1 MNVIGLDVCKNAVVA
16 WCLDSV
22 PRNLKQHFKD
32 NRRKEPDPFKF
43 YANLNDIQ
51 KLLALQPDAI
61 ALEPT
66 GIHYAWIWAHIARS
80 EGIAVRWVGH
90 QEVAHFRKQ
99 ARLPDKNDQA
109 DALALAAYTLTY
121 WEQARQFL
129 SFDHAAIVRLREL
142 YLQLQSLTR
151 IQNPVVNRARQQLAR
166 EFPEAALMDS
176 KISAIDGVCPLWAWI
191 GEVDRKIQTGN
202 LRYSRLYAESVAPIY
217 GVEISNFT
225 RRLARLH
232 CDLTQWEVELEA
244 ELSVQL
250 SQPQF
255 YPYREI
261 MTRLGLGPRQQ
272 ALLISQIYPIS
283 RFESLGGFKRR
294 LGVAKVEDS
303 SGDRQGQQSGH
314 GSKLRQTELY
324 LWILTTYAPKKSR
337 PDNELAHKIAAF
349 YDERKAR
356 FDDPELWKQKVQ
368 ERTQRKALEQIKA
381 VLQTDAIPAV
391 VIQAVLSAVE
401 TSIADLAPEA
411 KPESRRGFGNLV
423 ISQTAGYGV
432 RLLYRELKR
441 AISPIV

>member
-1 MNVIGLDVCKNAVVA
+1 MNIIGLDVCKNAVVA
-16 WCLDSV
+16 WCLDAV

-43 YANLNDIQ
+43 YANLNDIR
-51 KLLALQPDAI
+51 KLLALKPEAI

-66 GIHYAWIWAHIARS
+66 GIHYSWIWAHIARQ
-80 EGIAVRWVGH
+80 EGIEVRWVGH

-121 WEQARQFL
+121 WGQEHQFL
-129 SFDHAAIVRLREL
+129 SFDHAAIVRMREL

-166 EFPEAALMDS
+166 EFPESALSKS
-176 KISAIDGVCPLWAWI
+176 KIAPDGVCPLWAWL
-191 GEVDRKIQTGN
+191 GEVDRRITNGN
-202 LRYSRLYAESVAPIY
+202 AYYARLYADSVAPAY
-217 GVEISNFT
+217 GIPISAFT
-225 RRLARLH
+225 RRLAKLH
-232 CDLTQWEVELEA
+232 CDLTQWEIDLEA
-244 ELSVQL
+244 DLAAQL
-250 SQPQF
+250 NQPQF
-255 YPYREI
+255 FPYRRV
-261 MTRLGLGPRQQ
+261 MSQLGLGPRQQ

-303 SGDRQGQQSGH
+303 SGDRQGQRSGH
-314 GSKLRQTELY
+314 GSKMCQTELY

-337 PDNELAHKIAAF
+337 PDNELAHKIAQF
-349 YDERKAR
+349 YDERKTR

-368 ERTQRKALEQIKA
+368 ERTQRKALEQIKT
-381 VLQTDAIPAV
+381 VLQTDAVPATV
-391 VIQAVLSAVE
+391 VQAVLSAVE

-411 KPESRRGFGNLV
+411 KQESRRGFGNLV
-423 ISQTAGYGV
+423 IAQTAGYGV
-432 RLLYRELKR
+432 RILYRELKK
-441 AISPIV
+441 SVSETT